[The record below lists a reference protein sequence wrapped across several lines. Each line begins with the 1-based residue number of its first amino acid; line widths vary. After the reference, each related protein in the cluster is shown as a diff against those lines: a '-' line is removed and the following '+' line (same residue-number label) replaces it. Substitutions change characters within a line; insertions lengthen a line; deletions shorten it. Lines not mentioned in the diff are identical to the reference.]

1 MVDFKI
7 IGVVGVVSVLNV
19 RRNYEYAAEFCFYT
33 LIFDIMPTAPASNN
47 IDFIK
52 RMLVHKY
59 REYLRFIVIIGVA
72 QKEIFVIFEDEIVC
86 VKSNVVI
93 LITFPGFG

>member
-47 IDFIK
+47 IDCFSRI
-52 RMLVHKY
+52 RVSFSGALIFYRLV
-59 REYLRFIVIIGVA
+59 F
-72 QKEIFVIFEDEIVC
+72 
-86 VKSNVVI
+86 
-93 LITFPGFG
+93 